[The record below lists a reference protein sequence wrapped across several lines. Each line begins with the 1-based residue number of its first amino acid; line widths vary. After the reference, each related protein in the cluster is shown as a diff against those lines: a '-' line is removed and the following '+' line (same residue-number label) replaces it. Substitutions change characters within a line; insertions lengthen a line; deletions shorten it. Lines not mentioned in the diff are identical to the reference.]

1 MAVAA
6 SDFNTRLAFG
16 GLAVLAGMGVLLY
29 GIFAIIE
36 RRVTAWA
43 YAE

>member
-1 MAVAA
+1 
-6 SDFNTRLAFG
+6 
-16 GLAVLAGMGVLLY
+16 VLAGMGVLLY